1 MQVFQNRETRS
12 KNGTHIQLYPLP
24 HKQEKSCGIEDLFVG
39 NMSANSHIKDQ
50 FGNPYISIG
59 KITAI

>member
-12 KNGTHIQLYPLP
+12 KNGTHLQLYPLP
-24 HKQEKSCGIEDLFVG
+24 HKQEKSCGIEELFVG

-50 FGNPYISIG
+50 FGNP
-59 KITAI
+59 